1 MPPARL
7 SGSINSL
14 SDLLRVLNFESPHAL
29 CHATFDVDFHAP
41 LVAAET
47 APYVNSDGDI
57 FETAIFGKVIRT
69 EVHIIGAILYGPL
82 IFMLQLQL
90 LQLSSDEEAGLLLAS
105 LFGAQVDALI
115 GGLEKDLE
123 SDLV

>member
-1 MPPARL
+1 MPPAHL
-7 SGSINSL
+7 SGCINSL

-69 EVHIIGAILYGPL
+69 E
-82 IFMLQLQL
+82 LQL